1 MCNWY
6 TMDKERQVL
15 SSTESNTEISTEKSV
30 AVILESLWN
39 TIGRARWEGIEKGH
53 TRQRKDHM

>member
-1 MCNWY
+1 ME
-6 TMDKERQVL
+6 KERQVL

-39 TIGRARWEGIEKGH
+39 TIGRARWEGIKKGH